1 MPGIVEFRN
10 DDGGYLAWIAENPD
24 GFVINI
30 PRKYT
35 APYARVH
42 HAGCRTIA
50 GRPARGGTWTG
61 PYVKVCSKRVAEL
74 QRWAIVEVGQSVAA
88 CGICSPA
95 GGIPQG
101 DPEQHVAG
109 LGADGNGPVKAGSD
123 VRRETVT
130 ALAPERRSVANGPSS
145 GRPIVEV
152 WADDYIRFG
161 GLPEWQVHLRD
172 EIRSRCDLLAPSG
185 DQVLEASFFGP
196 KLPNADIENIV
207 LYNIGSF
214 RTAGRNGIRFEHGS
228 AVPPAPDGTAYP
240 FCYRYSLAPRSS
252 SFAHWQHGRPL
263 ASFDWVDLGA
273 FNGEKKL
280 AQVWLALS
288 RAEAEVATVA
298 RLPDTTFAVR
308 VHVRPPQGTR
318 PVWGGLVK
326 GIFDGVI
333 TAFQSHSDTTNLGEV
348 AKRISTA
355 ISVDTASIEEY
366 LLDQRRGV
374 LGSVPRLAAVYRD
387 GVKWDPSDHWCVAGE
402 LLAAA
407 PVGRNWAIKGE
418 VIEVSRP
425 EVIGAK

>member
-1 MPGIVEFRN
+1 M
-10 DDGGYLAWIAENPD
+10 
-24 GFVINI
+24 
-30 PRKYT
+30 T
-35 APYARVH
+35 A
-42 HAGCRTIA
+42 
-50 GRPARGGTWTG
+50 
-61 PYVKVCSKRVAEL
+61 S
-74 QRWAIVEVGQSVAA
+74 
-88 CGICSPA
+88 
-95 GGIPQG
+95 
-101 DPEQHVAG
+101 
-109 LGADGNGPVKAGSD
+109 
-123 VRRETVT
+123 
-130 ALAPERRSVANGPSS
+130 APERRSVVNGPSS
-145 GRPIVEV
+145 GRSVVEV

-161 GLPEWQVHLRD
+161 GLPEWQVRLRD

-228 AVPPAPDGTAYP
+228 AVPLAPDRTAYP
-240 FCYRYSLAPRSS
+240 FCYRYWLAPRSS
-252 SFAHWQHGRPL
+252 SFAHWQRGRTL
-263 ASFDWVDLGA
+263 ASFDWTDLGA
-273 FNGEKKL
+273 FSGEKKL

-308 VHVRPPQGTR
+308 VHVRPPQGTQ

-348 AKRISTA
+348 AKRISTTV
-355 ISVDTASIEEY
+355 SVDTTSIEQY

-374 LGSVPRLAAVYRD
+374 LGSVPRLAAAYRD
-387 GVKWDPSDHWCVAGE
+387 GVKWNPSDHWCVAGE

-407 PVGRNWAIKGE
+407 PVGRKWAIKGE

-425 EVIGAK
+425 EVIDAE